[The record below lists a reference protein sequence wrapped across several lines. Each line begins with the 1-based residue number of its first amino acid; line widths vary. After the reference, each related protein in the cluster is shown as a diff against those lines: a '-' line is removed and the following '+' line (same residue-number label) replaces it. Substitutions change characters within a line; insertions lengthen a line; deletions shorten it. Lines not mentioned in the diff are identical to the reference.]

1 MMIKLNDELNKINT
15 VAITGHVRP
24 DGDCTG
30 STMAVYNYVLD
41 NFPQIHADVYLEK
54 PGDEFSY
61 MPHIEDVKSEYDG
74 KAEYD
79 LLIVCDCGATDRF
92 EPFIGLVDNCRR
104 IICYDHHVGTADFA
118 DASYVIVDFSSACEL
133 IYTAMDENMISERTA
148 ACLFTGI
155 VTDTGSFKYQSTTED
170 THLVAGRL
178 MKKGIN
184 HTRIMDTCFSTR
196 TFIQNKVIGHALL
209 KSQLKCNDR
218 CIVSSF
224 LFEEMRQYGITG
236 RDMGVVIDQLRTT
249 KGTEAAVFIYELEP
263 GEFKVSMRAKEYLD
277 VSRICRLYG
286 GGGHVKA
293 AGCTIRGTVE
303 EIIDDVIEKLE
314 EQFKEHD
321 NV

>member
-1 MMIKLNDELNKINT
+1 MIRLNDELQKINT

-41 NFPQIHADVYLEK
+41 NFPQVHADIYLEK

-61 MPHIEDVKSEYDG
+61 MSHIEDVKGEYDG
-74 KAEYD
+74 KTRYD
-79 LLIVCDCGATDRF
+79 LLIVCDCGVPDRF
-92 EPFIGLVDNCRR
+92 EPFIGLVDNSRR

-118 DASYVIVDFSSACEL
+118 DEAYVIVDFSSACEL
-133 IYTAMDENMISERTA
+133 IYTAMEEHMISERTA
-148 ACLFTGI
+148 VCLFTGI

-170 THLVAGRL
+170 THLAAGRL

-184 HTRIMDTCFSTR
+184 HTHIMDTCFSTR

-209 KSQLKCNDR
+209 KSQLRCNDR

-224 LFEEMRQYGITG
+224 LAEEMKQYGITG

-249 KGTEAAVFIYELEP
+249 KGTEAAVFLYELEP
-263 GEFKVSMRAKEYLD
+263 GEFKVSMRAREYLD

-293 AGCTIRGTVE
+293 AGCTIRGRVD
-303 EIIDDVIEKLE
+303 EIIDDVVEKLE
-314 EQFKEHD
+314 EQFKEYD